1 MDYKPRYLSLALV
14 IVLIVVWA
22 AVSWYAWSDVGSSK
36 MKSCPA
42 VQIAALPVLI
52 MSWPAH
58 EVCLGISGV
67 GSGANACSK
76 ATVGTFA
83 IFLIQAVLTWSSL
96 FIAVVVRKKFIFWL
110 CAQINGA
117 IHHTLPCSKI
127 FSINKCHL
135 T

>member
-1 MDYKPRYLSLALV
+1 MDDKPRYLSLALV

-22 AVSWYAWSDVGSSK
+22 AVSWYAWSDVGSRR

-42 VQIAALPVLI
+42 VQTATFPVLI

-67 GSGANACSK
+67 GFGANALSK

-83 IFLIQAVLTWSSL
+83 AFLIQAVLTWSL
-96 FIAVVVRKKFIFWL
+96 LLVAVIIRKNFIFWL
-110 CAQINGA
+110 CAQLALLLLLFAAFWCFGNG
-117 IHHTLPCSKI
+117 
-127 FSINKCHL
+127 
-135 T
+135 